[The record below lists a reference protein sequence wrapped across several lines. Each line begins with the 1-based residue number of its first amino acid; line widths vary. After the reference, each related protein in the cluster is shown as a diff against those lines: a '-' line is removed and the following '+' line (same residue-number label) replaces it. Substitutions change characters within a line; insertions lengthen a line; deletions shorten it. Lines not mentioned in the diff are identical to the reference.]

1 MVMKK
6 ALLLT
11 SPFIIGIGAFVFSF
25 MKTDNNIQSQILQ
38 QNIEAISLN
47 ESYYTDKYWEPTNT
61 LCPNSSCDGYVRSC
75 RWVIEMSGEYCTP
88 SGCIN
93 RSCTGRGVYFQ

>member
-1 MVMKK
+1 MKK
-6 ALLLT
+6 VLLLT
-11 SPFIIGIGAFVFSF
+11 FPFFIGIAALFFSIA
-25 MKTDNNIQSQILQ
+25 KKESNTQCHILQ

-93 RSCTGRGVYFQ
+93 KSCSGRGVYFQ